1 METKQTAQ
9 MVSWLDEERRKDKAL
24 IIKLEERAAAQT
36 ALAEEQ
42 ARRIQTLEGELA
54 SLRTTALSVNL
65 FDESI
70 SRLRA
75 EMNGMLEQIQ
85 QRNISDQDIKKLRET
100 TRESMAKAIDD
111 VRQEISTRIE
121 RELQARRAEEERLS
135 RVALELQNYAD
146 TLSKG
151 LEEFQRSLT
160 FLEEQRRQDSRR
172 LSDVQSEVAEATKR
186 TEGQQTKSEL
196 LEELGRRNERS
207 LAELTSTVLEVKQQR
222 QTWLEQETLAD
233 QEHEKL
239 LTDALRRLEDTLKTF
254 NKQSQNWGETHR
266 AMKKQVEDFDRLADR
281 VDRRMNE
288 LAEMQRLSEER
299 FRHEWEE
306 FQQED
311 QKRFRQFTL
320 TNEEAWRGNEKFVK
334 TATDQLA
341 SLTEQS
347 EQLTTQL
354 HFLTSLQKESLD
366 GLAGYLQGI
375 RTEMDDTGKPR

>member
-1 METKQTAQ
+1 MEPKQTAQ

-24 IIKLEERAAAQT
+24 IVKLEERAASQT
-36 ALAEEQ
+36 TLAEEQ
-42 ARRIQTLEGELA
+42 ARRIQGLEGELA

-65 FDESI
+65 FDESV

-75 EMNGMLEQIQ
+75 EMNGMFEQLQ
-85 QRNISDQDIKKLRET
+85 QRNTPDQDIKKLRET
-100 TRESMAKAIDD
+100 MRESAAKAVDD
-111 VRQEISTRIE
+111 LRQEVMTRIE
-121 RELQARRAEEERLS
+121 RELQPRRAEEERLS
-135 RVALELQNYAD
+135 RVAIELQNYAD
-146 TLSKG
+146 NLSKG

-172 LSDVQSEVAEATKR
+172 LSDVHSEVAEATKHV
-186 TEGQQTKSEL
+186 EGQQAKSEL
-196 LEELGRRNERS
+196 LEELSRRNERS

-222 QTWLEQETLAD
+222 QTWIEQETLAD
-233 QEHEKL
+233 QEREKQMA
-239 LTDALRRLEDTLKTF
+239 DALRRVEDSLKTF
-254 NKQSQNWGETHR
+254 NKQTATWTETHR
-266 AMKKQVEDFDRLADR
+266 AMKKQVDDFDRLADR
-281 VDRRMNE
+281 IDRRLNE

-334 TATDQLA
+334 TATEQLA
-341 SLTEQS
+341 SLAEQS

-354 HFLTSLQKESLD
+354 RLLTSLQKESLE

-375 RTEMDDTGKPR
+375 RAEMDDTNKPR

>member
-1 METKQTAQ
+1 MEPKQTAQ

-24 IIKLEERAAAQT
+24 IIKLEERTAAQT
-36 ALAEEQ
+36 ALTEEQ

-54 SLRTTALSVNL
+54 LLRTTALSVNL

-70 SRLRA
+70 SRLRT
-75 EMNGMLEQIQ
+75 EMNGMFEQIQ
-85 QRNISDQDIKKLRET
+85 QRNTPDQDLKKLRET
-100 TRESMAKAIDD
+100 MRESTAKAVDD
-111 VRQEISTRIE
+111 VRQEIMTRIE
-121 RELQARRAEEERLS
+121 RESQPRRAEEERLS
-135 RVALELQNYAD
+135 RVAIELQNYAD
-146 TLSKG
+146 NLSKG

-172 LSDVQSEVAEATKR
+172 LSDVHSEVAEATKR
-186 TEGQQTKSEL
+186 TEGQQAKSEL

-222 QTWLEQETLAD
+222 QTWFEQETLAD
-233 QEHEKL
+233 QEREKL
-239 LTDALRRLEDTLKTF
+239 MADALRRLEDTLKTF
-254 NKQSQNWGETHR
+254 TKQSQNWGETHR
-266 AMKKQVEDFDRLADR
+266 AMKKQVEDFDRMADR

-334 TATDQLA
+334 TVTDQLA
-341 SLTEQS
+341 SLSEQS
-347 EQLTTQL
+347 EQLATQL
-354 HFLTSLQKESLD
+354 RFLTTLQKESLD
-366 GLAGYLQGI
+366 GLVNYLQGVQAG
-375 RTEMDDTGKPR
+375 MNDTGKSR